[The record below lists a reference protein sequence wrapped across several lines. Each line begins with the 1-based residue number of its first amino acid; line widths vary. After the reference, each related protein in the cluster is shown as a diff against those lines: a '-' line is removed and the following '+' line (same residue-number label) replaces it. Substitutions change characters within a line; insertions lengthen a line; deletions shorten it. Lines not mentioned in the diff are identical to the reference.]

1 MAAQGIHDGLFDT
14 IEPEARER
22 LSRYLDCLRHW
33 SPKVN
38 LTGAETART
47 AFDTL
52 VAPVVGAAALLFG
65 DVIDVGSGNGSPGLI
80 LAALRP
86 DLSFTL
92 LEPRS
97 KRWAFLREAAREM
110 GVRNLRVLRERSDT
124 YQGQLATTV
133 TMRAVGLAP
142 AALRPLLR
150 PGGCVLI
157 FGGPLLPGCETI
169 TMAGGARVQ
178 RQCFT

>member
-1 MAAQGIHDGLFDT
+1 MGILDGLVGT
-14 IEPEARER
+14 TEPETRER
-22 LSRYLDCLRHW
+22 LRRYLDCLRRW
-33 SPKVN
+33 SPRIN
-38 LTGAETART
+38 LTGAETARA

-52 VAPVVGAAALLFG
+52 VAPVLGAEELLFG

-110 GVRNLRVLRERSDT
+110 GVRNLQVLRDRSDT
-124 YQGQLATTV
+124 YQGEPATTV

-142 AALRPLLR
+142 ATLRPLLR

-157 FGGPLLPGCETI
+157 FGGPALPGCETL
-169 TMAGGARVQ
+169 TMTSGARVQ